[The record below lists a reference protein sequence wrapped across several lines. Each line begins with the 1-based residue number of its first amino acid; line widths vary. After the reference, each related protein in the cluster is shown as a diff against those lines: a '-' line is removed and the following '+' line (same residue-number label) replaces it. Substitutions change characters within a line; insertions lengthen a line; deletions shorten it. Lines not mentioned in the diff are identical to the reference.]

1 MRRST
6 LLVTLVLVA
15 ALGCGGAPKDDLA
28 LHPED
33 CEGSWTVEVTN
44 WTRYRADVF
53 EVEWRIGTV
62 PAGETKSFT
71 VPDPSRIR
79 VVSTD
84 SDAIIVSSSCLKK

>member
-1 MRRST
+1 VRRST
-6 LLVTLVLVA
+6 LIIPLLLTA

-33 CEGSWTVEVTN
+33 CEGDWLIEVTN

-53 EVEWRIGTV
+53 EVEWRLGTV
-62 PAGETKSFT
+62 SAGETKSFT

-84 SDAIIVSSSCLKK
+84 RDAIIVSSSCVPK